1 MYEEVEQNGGTT
13 SLTVTGKQ
21 GDGMS
26 FISYGTY
33 DSGSQEPSDKYIT
46 DEVIEQLRALEHVKS
61 ANPVLNISAIALK
74 GKYAANLDLY
84 GMTPQELES
93 RNIELLPGGSLPKP
107 DSTELE
113 LVFGNMVL
121 TNFYEEN
128 TGRGYWDSGELP
140 DIDLAEDQLFLI
152 LDQDAYYA
160 SQSSPGHGHVSRGQ
174 LRSRGRIFRTGEG
187 AEEICCPCK
196 RRCGWRHGRI

>member
-1 MYEEVEQNGGTT
+1 M
-13 SLTVTGKQ
+13 
-21 GDGMS
+21 
-26 FISYGTY
+26 
-33 DSGSQEPSDKYIT
+33 
-46 DEVIEQLRALEHVKS
+46 
-61 ANPVLNISAIALK
+61 
-74 GKYAANLDLY
+74 
-84 GMTPQELES
+84 ES

-140 DIDLAEDQLFLI
+140 DIDLAEEPAVPDPRSGCI
-152 LDQDAYYA
+152 LC
-160 SQSSPGHGHVSRGQ
+160 QSEQPGHGHVSRGQ
-174 LRSRGRIFRTGEG
+174 LRSRGRIFRTGED

-196 RRCGWRHGRI
+196 RVVAGGTEEYNANSYSVFCDLDTLRNCLQKEFRGRAIPGQPTTKSGKPYKQFVYSSASGAGR